1 MLNYFSHQDPRGS
14 SLCKMPFNVFCL
26 FSFLLLAHSTLG
38 QDTLLSK
45 VEVGLSTTEYWSN
58 GQLNPTF
65 KHLDTLEF
73 YQISYLSDGHKVNG
87 LMVEPKAPGKYPV
100 IIFNRGGNRDFGR
113 LSIGTLIS
121 YTSKLAADGFVIL
134 ASNYRDNDEFGGAE
148 INDVLKL
155 IDVAA
160 TLTKADTSR
169 IGMFGWS
176 RGGMMSYLAMAKT
189 DRLKTVV
196 VGNGPT
202 DLLRTLE
209 ERPILEENV
218 FSQCIPNY
226 WTGKSEA
233 LKERSVIHWA
243 HKLCP
248 NTSLL
253 ILAGTQDKR
262 VSHIQAERLS
272 QKLKTLNLE
281 HELKLFETNHF
292 FSNKKDI
299 LHQELIQWFNATM
312 KR

>member
-148 INDVLKL
+148 INDVLRL
-155 IDVAA
+155 IEIAA
-160 TLTKADTSR
+160 TQPKANNAR
-169 IGMFGWS
+169 VGMFGWS
-176 RGGMMSYLAMAKT
+176 RGGMMCYLAMAKT

-202 DLLRTLE
+202 DLFSTLE
-209 ERPILEENV
+209 ERPILEEKV

-226 WTGKSEA
+226 WENKTTA
-233 LKERSVIHWA
+233 LKERSVIHWVD
-243 HKLCP
+243 KLNP
-248 NTSLL
+248 STSLL
-253 ILAGTQDKR
+253 ILAGTRDKR
-262 VSHIQAERLS
+262 VSNDQAIRLS
-272 QKLKTLNLE
+272 EKLKATKVK
-281 HELKLFETNHF
+281 HELKMFETDHF
-292 FSNKKDI
+292 FSDKKE
-299 LHQELIQWFNATM
+299 LLNQELINWFRQEL
-312 KR
+312 KP